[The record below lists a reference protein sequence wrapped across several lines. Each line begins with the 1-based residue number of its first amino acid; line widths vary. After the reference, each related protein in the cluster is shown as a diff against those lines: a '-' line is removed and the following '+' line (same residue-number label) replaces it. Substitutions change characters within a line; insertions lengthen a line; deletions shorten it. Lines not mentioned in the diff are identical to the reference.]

1 MSVEDVP
8 CVFIHR
14 EVANRTD
21 GIPPGKHVG
30 RVDEAAQRFY
40 DSLLAHED
48 VSCLKFKVW
57 D

>member
-21 GIPPGKHVG
+21 SIPPGKHVG

-48 VSCLKFKVW
+48 VSCLKFRVW